1 MKLTTKR
8 LFEIAEEEYATVGL
22 DALDEGAAEWAEENS
37 DWEYNNEND
46 ARGELRFRIIPR
58 KYLEKVNAA
67 IAKIT
72 ADGEKVNITK
82 DWTICRENGRYHCE
96 NKKFAMV
103 YKYLGNLYISI
114 SGYDDPERKTVE
126 SIIVSQEVVNSKF
139 RKGIR

>member
-1 MKLTTKR
+1 MRFTKEC
-8 LFEIAEEEYATVGL
+8 LLKFAEEEYSIVGL

-126 SIIVSQEVVNSKF
+126 SIIVSQEVVHSKC
-139 RKGIR
+139 RQGIR

>member
-1 MKLTTKR
+1 MKFTKEC
-8 LFEIAEEEYATVGL
+8 LLKFAEEEYSIVGL

-72 ADGEKVNITK
+72 ADGKKVNITK
-82 DWTICRENGRYHCE
+82 DWTICRENGYYHCE
-96 NKKFAMV
+96 NKKFAMIRCV
-103 YKYLGNLYISI
+103 SNLYISI
-114 SGYDDPERKTVE
+114 SGYDDPERNTVE
-126 SIIVSQEVVNSKF
+126 SIIACQEVAHSKC
-139 RKGIR
+139 RQGIR

>member
-1 MKLTTKR
+1 MKFTAKR
-8 LFEIAEEEYATVGL
+8 LFEIAEEEYSSVGL
-22 DALDEGAAEWAEENS
+22 DARDEGAAEWAEENS
-37 DWEYNNEND
+37 DWEYNDEND

-82 DWTICRENGRYHCE
+82 DWTICSENGRYHCE

-103 YKYLGNLYISI
+103 YKYLGDLYISI
-114 SGYDDPERKTVE
+114 SGYDDPERQAVE
-126 SIIVSQEVVNSKF
+126 SIIASQYVDLD
-139 RKGIR
+139 RKAR

>member
-1 MKLTTKR
+1 MVFSKERLMK
-8 LFEIAEEEYATVGL
+8 FAEEEYSIVGL

-37 DWEYNNEND
+37 DWEYNDEND

-58 KYLEKVNAA
+58 KYLKKVNAA

-114 SGYDDPERKTVE
+114 SGYDEPERQAVE
-126 SIIVSQEVVNSKF
+126 SIIASQYVDLD
-139 RKGIR
+139 RKAR

>member
-1 MKLTTKR
+1 MKFTEER
-8 LFEIAEEEYATVGL
+8 LFEIAEEEYTAAGL
-22 DALDEGAAEWAEENS
+22 DARDEGAEKWAEENS
-37 DWEYNNEND
+37 DWEYNDEND

-103 YKYLGNLYISI
+103 YKYLGDIYISI
-114 SGYDDPERKTVE
+114 SGYDEPERETVE
-126 SIIVSQEVVNSKF
+126 SIIASQEVAHSK
-139 RKGIR
+139 RR

>member
-1 MKLTTKR
+1 MRFTKEC
-8 LFEIAEEEYATVGL
+8 LLKFAEEEYSIVGL
-22 DALDEGAAEWAEENS
+22 DARDEGAEKWAEENS
-37 DWEYNNEND
+37 DWEYNDEND

-103 YKYLGNLYISI
+103 YKYLGDIYISI
-114 SGYDDPERKTVE
+114 SGYDEPERETVE
-126 SIIVSQEVVNSKF
+126 SIIASQEVAHSK
-139 RKGIR
+139 RR

>member
-1 MKLTTKR
+1 MRFTKEC
-8 LFEIAEEEYATVGL
+8 LLKFAEEEYSIVGL
-22 DALDEGAAEWAEENS
+22 DARDEGAEKWAEENS
-37 DWEYNNEND
+37 DWEYNDEND

-103 YKYLGNLYISI
+103 YKYLGDIYISI
-114 SGYDDPERKTVE
+114 SGYDEPERETVE
-126 SIIVSQEVVNSKF
+126 SIIASQEVAHSK
-139 RKGIR
+139 RREGIR